1 MHDFAAAEDKK
12 KNNFY
17 IESKLS
23 DQSVDLQNGR
33 FRKVRQKDQA
43 QAEDSIEE
51 QMPVIAEENFE
62 TEMTEA
68 LRKCTICLQK
78 FFTFFIG
85 AIVGMS
91 AIQLF
96 ILVELSSSEYSAMAV
111 GLSALLNFFTT
122 INAIG
127 SANFLIVRIQQSRS

>member
-1 MHDFAAAEDKK
+1 
-12 KNNFY
+12 
-17 IESKLS
+17 
-23 DQSVDLQNGR
+23 
-33 FRKVRQKDQA
+33 
-43 QAEDSIEE
+43 
-51 QMPVIAEENFE
+51 
-62 TEMTEA
+62 MTEA

-127 SANFLIVRIQQSRS
+127 SANFLIVRIQQSRSQEQEGRLSPQTKKLKILAWFVLICNTLIHL